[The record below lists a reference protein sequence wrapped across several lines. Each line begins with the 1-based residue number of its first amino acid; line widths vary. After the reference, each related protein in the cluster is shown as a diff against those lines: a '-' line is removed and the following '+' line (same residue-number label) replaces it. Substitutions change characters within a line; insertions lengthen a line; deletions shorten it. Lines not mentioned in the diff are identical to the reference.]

1 MGTKTLTTEQNK
13 FIIKMIEFYDKWE
26 DSEFKVY
33 TGDDT
38 KRILGKEISRWLSVM
53 IDITEY
59 SEVEQK
65 IFNSLREI
73 YIIHQ

>member
-1 MGTKTLTTEQNK
+1 MENKTLTVEQNK
-13 FIIKMIEFYDKWE
+13 FIIKMIEFYDKWK

-33 TGDDT
+33 IGDDT
-38 KRILGKEISRWLSVM
+38 KRILGKEISRWLTVM

-65 IFNSLREI
+65 TFNSLREI